1 MSLIKIENITPDVRL
16 GLWKI
21 DESVDEMLR
30 SDAAL
35 QRVYPSMSAYRSEA
49 RKRERLAVYALLYA
63 MTGDE
68 AMVIRHNE
76 DGKPMVDGFHI
87 SVSHTRG
94 YAALILSEHAEV
106 AVDIEWRSDRVEKVV
121 HKFVRE
127 DEDKS
132 SLDMLLVN
140 WSAKET
146 VYKFFSEQDL
156 QYFDM
161 RLQPFDIS
169 TAGQIVV
176 ENLKGRQ
183 AADVHYRLTEDYVLT
198 YTY

>member
-1 MSLIKIENITPDVRL
+1 
-16 GLWKI
+16 
-21 DESVDEMLR
+21 
-30 SDAAL
+30 
-35 QRVYPSMSAYRSEA
+35 MSAYRSEA

-169 TAGQIVV
+169 PAGQIVV